1 MQFMINHSMINLSFI
16 VLRTNNKNDSIEQ
29 LKVLIFLM
37 NCQFSGNFIGGIGIA
52 DGGELDLL

>member
-37 NCQFSGNFIGGIGIA
+37 NCQ
-52 DGGELDLL
+52 LLNL